1 MCKALSIEDNEQGWV
16 ALVRMGSQGEHIP
29 EQPSVKS
36 PHYRVRWLSLLELSL
51 EVVSDDG
58 SDTSGSRGV
67 KRRLK

>member
-1 MCKALSIEDNEQGWV
+1 MCKALSIEDNERGWV
-16 ALVRMGSQGEHIP
+16 ALVGMGSQGEPYP
-29 EQPSVKS
+29 EQPFVKS